1 MLRFRCAGQ
10 MTVEAVEPI
19 SWKLLAL
26 VHMQGL
32 VKVKSIGIGN
42 FGL

>member
-1 MLRFRCAGQ
+1 MLRFRCVGQ

-26 VHMQGL
+26 VQMKGL
-32 VKVKSIGIGN
+32 VKVKSVGIGN